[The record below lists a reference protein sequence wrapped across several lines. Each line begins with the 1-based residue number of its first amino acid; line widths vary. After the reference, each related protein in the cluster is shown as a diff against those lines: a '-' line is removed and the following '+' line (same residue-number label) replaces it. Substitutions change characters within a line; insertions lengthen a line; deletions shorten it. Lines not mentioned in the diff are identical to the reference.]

1 MLSLAFASGIA
12 PLDVAAPYQFIA
24 WRQTP
29 GPESADS
36 AESISESFDTFGQ

>member
-29 GPESADS
+29 GPEPADS
-36 AESISESFDTFGQ
+36 ADKVSESFGTFGQ